1 MTAEAPA
8 VLVVRAGERRL
19 ALALSDLLEVVEPT
33 PPVPV
38 PAREPAFRGLTVVR
52 GKLIPLV
59 HLGALLDGSVVPGA
73 PAEAAVMIAV
83 GGRRICLEVEA
94 VEEVLRVPTLPA
106 PPGQALPWA
115 AAVARTDYGLVPV
128 LDVPAL
134 GARLTDGGA

>member
-1 MTAEAPA
+1 MTAGA

-38 PAREPAFRGLTVVR
+38 PARDAAFRGLTVVR

-59 HLGALLDGSVVPGA
+59 HLGALLDGSVVPDA

-94 VEEVLRVPTLPA
+94 VEDVLRVPALAA

-115 AAVARTDYGLVPV
+115 AAVARTDDGLVPV
-128 LDVPAL
+128 LDISAL
-134 GARLTDGGA
+134 SARLTDGGA

>member
-1 MTAEAPA
+1 MMAQAPA

-19 ALALSDLLEVVEPT
+19 AVALSDLIEVVEPT

-52 GKLIPLV
+52 GKLLPLV
-59 HLGALLDGSVVPGA
+59 HLGALLDGSAVPDA
-73 PAEAAVMIAV
+73 PAEAAIMIAV

-94 VEEVLRVPTLPA
+94 VEEVLRVPALPA

-115 AAVARTDYGLVPV
+115 AAVARTDDGLVPV
-128 LDVPAL
+128 LDIPAL